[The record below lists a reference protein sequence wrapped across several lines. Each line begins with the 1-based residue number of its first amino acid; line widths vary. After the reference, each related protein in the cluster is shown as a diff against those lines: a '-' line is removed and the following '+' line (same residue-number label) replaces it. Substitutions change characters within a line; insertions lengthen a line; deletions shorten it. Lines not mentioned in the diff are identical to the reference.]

1 MSKTLVAMTL
11 IFCAGVL
18 GAFALFL
25 QYNRYQLTEA
35 GSGSVYKIDRKTGRT
50 WIVVANREVDVLA
63 GGERDVSGK
72 TPSLDLGKAAYRV
85 NQFVKFTLAERVKKT
100 VIPEQGVTVEAYT
113 GARVAGLTS
122 AIELIGW
129 DAEEKKP
136 GVWLVTYLYNEGAGP
151 KGFYFEVE
159 AAGGQVRFISQ
170 GSDLEG
176 LYGLDCKETLC
187 MPRKQESGGKPAAK
201 EHAAAE
207 KTPVK
212 KQAKA

>member
-1 MSKTLVAMTL
+1 MSKTLVAMTI

-18 GAFALFL
+18 VAFALFL

-63 GGERDVSGK
+63 DSGGTASGAA
-72 TPSLDLGKAAYRV
+72 PSLDLGKAAYRV

-113 GARVAGLTS
+113 GARIAGLTN

-129 DAEEKKP
+129 DAEERKP
-136 GVWLVTYLYNEGAGP
+136 GVWLVTYLYDEGGGP
-151 KGFYFEVE
+151 QGFYFEVE

-170 GSDLEG
+170 GSELEG
-176 LYGLDCKETLC
+176 LYGLNCKETLC
-187 MPRKQESGGKPAAK
+187 MPRKPVSPGKFIDK
-201 EHAAAE
+201 GSSLEN
-207 KTPVK
+207 TPVK